1 MYTCLAFRAPRP
13 HAKSDPMGVLHG
25 YHATAYLILRETGHM
40 GDALSPLCVVAASEY
55 RAARELAERSWMATM
70 LSNIAVFALLV
81 QWEDTRPTLL
91 GGD

>member
-1 MYTCLAFRAPRP
+1 MDGEDGSAAWLPCCRIS
-13 HAKSDPMGVLHG
+13 H
-25 YHATAYLILRETGHM
+25 YLQSWDNEET
-40 GDALSPLCVVAASEY
+40 LSPLCVVAASEY

-81 QWEDTRPTLL
+81 QWEDTHPTLL